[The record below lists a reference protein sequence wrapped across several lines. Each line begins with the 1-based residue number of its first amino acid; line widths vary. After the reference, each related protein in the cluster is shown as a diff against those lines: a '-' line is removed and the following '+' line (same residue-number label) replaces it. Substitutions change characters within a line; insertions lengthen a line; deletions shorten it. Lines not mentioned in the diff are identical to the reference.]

1 MPTTRSASSAK
12 KSSSS
17 RVDAD
22 LEKNTGRP
30 TLKNLRLGSEEE
42 INRLHNE
49 AELSVQPGPVKSR
62 GKGNS
67 LLHVKVKKLE
77 LEVRRLKK
85 VTRSPSTTTRVVLT
99 RLGTGSYHGSQE
111 DKTGK

>member
-1 MPTTRSASSAK
+1 MPTTRSAK

-17 RVDAD
+17 RVDVK
-22 LEKNTGRP
+22 LKKNSRRP
-30 TLKNLRLGSEEE
+30 TSKNRRLEEE

-49 AELSVQPGPVKSR
+49 AEVSVQPGPVKSN

-67 LLHVKVKKLE
+67 SLHVKVKELE

-85 VTRSPSTTTRVVLT
+85 VTRFPSTTTGVVLT
-99 RLGTGSYHGSQE
+99 QLGIRLVLWIA
-111 DKTGK
+111 KR